1 MSDNVMRCSFCG
13 KAKDEVSRLIAGPGA
28 FICNECV
35 VLCEQLISG
44 QPMASFPPLDGKTD
58 DELLAEMVQLDASRG
73 QVEAAVHDRVQVLR
87 ARSVTWAKI
96 GETLGTTRQ
105 SAWERF
111 SNEE

>member
-1 MSDNVMRCSFCG
+1 MPDNVMRCSFCG

-44 QPMASFPPLDGKTD
+44 QPMTTFPPLDGKTD